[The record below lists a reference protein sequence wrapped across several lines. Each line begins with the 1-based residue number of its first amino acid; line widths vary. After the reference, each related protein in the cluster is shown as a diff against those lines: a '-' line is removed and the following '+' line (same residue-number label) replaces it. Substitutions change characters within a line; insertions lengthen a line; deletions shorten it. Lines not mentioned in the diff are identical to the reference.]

1 MLALEQY
8 PKTIAEIQ
16 RLILDFDKQ
25 IRQTAETLALIDN
38 QIDLKIVN
46 DPNLKN
52 DGQRKA
58 QRDNLRQTDP
68 FRLKAIDLLNR
79 LTDRRAAQE
88 IDLEYYRLELKIR
101 LLDKREQLIKSE
113 RETID
118 YDEYQ
123 YLATGTEQR
132 W

>member
-16 RLILDFDKQ
+16 RLMLDFDKQ

-68 FRLKAIDLLNR
+68 IRLKAIDLLNR
-79 LTDRRAAQE
+79 LTDRRTAQE
-88 IDLEYYRLELKIR
+88 IDLEYYRSEFK
-101 LLDKREQLIKSE
+101 LLLLQLRERVASIES
-113 RETID
+113 
-118 YDEYQ
+118 
-123 YLATGTEQR
+123 AA
-132 W
+132 